1 MSKGDAAH
9 LQLAGLEATRRP
21 PTMLARRIGK
31 RIDRASYLESQ
42 VVPHQEIS
50 SHLGRRFARGTDPGA
65 PRASRWSNLG
75 AKMATA
81 AAWLAATKRRILNTV
96 RALGPV
102 AAIALIVPGGSLIA
116 LFWLGLRHRKAFS
129 SSGSR

>member
-1 MSKGDAAH
+1 MPLTANSLDWK
-9 LQLAGLEATRRP
+9 P
-21 PTMLARRIGK
+21 PGGSPQYSPGGPANLV
-31 RIDRASYLESQ
+31 DRASKLESQ

-75 AKMATA
+75 ARIATA
-81 AAWLAATKRRILNTV
+81 VAWLAATQRRIVSAV
-96 RALGPV
+96 RALGPI

>member
-1 MSKGDAAH
+1 V
-9 LQLAGLEATRRP
+9 
-21 PTMLARRIGK
+21 I
-31 RIDRASYLESQ
+31 
-42 VVPHQEIS
+42 
-50 SHLGRRFARGTDPGA
+50 A
-65 PRASRWSNLG
+65 PS
-75 AKMATA
+75 
-81 AAWLAATKRRILNTV
+81 TKRRILNTV

>member
-1 MSKGDAAH
+1 
-9 LQLAGLEATRRP
+9 
-21 PTMLARRIGK
+21 
-31 RIDRASYLESQ
+31 

-50 SHLGRRFARGTDPGA
+50 RHLGRRFARGADHTA

-75 AKMATA
+75 ARIATA
-81 AAWLAATKRRILNTV
+81 AAWLAATKRRIVSAV
-96 RALGPV
+96 RALGPL

-129 SSGSR
+129 SAAHVESPVHAGWGRSRKLS

>member
-1 MSKGDAAH
+1 
-9 LQLAGLEATRRP
+9 LER
-21 PTMLARRIGK
+21 
-31 RIDRASYLESQ
+31 Q

-50 SHLGRRFARGTDPGA
+50 SHLDRRFARGTDPGA

-75 AKMATA
+75 AKIATA
-81 AAWLAATKRRILNTV
+81 AAWLAATKRRILSTV

-102 AAIALIVPGGSLIA
+102 AAVALIVPGGSLIA

>member
-1 MSKGDAAH
+1 
-9 LQLAGLEATRRP
+9 
-21 PTMLARRIGK
+21 
-31 RIDRASYLESQ
+31 LESQ
-42 VVPHQEIS
+42 LAPHQEIS
-50 SHLGRRFARGTDPGA
+50 SHLGRRFARGTDPAA

-75 AKMATA
+75 ARIATA
-81 AAWLAATKRRILNTV
+81 AAWLAATKRRIVRAV

-102 AAIALIVPGGSLIA
+102 AAVALIVPGGSLIA

>member
-1 MSKGDAAH
+1 M
-9 LQLAGLEATRRP
+9 
-21 PTMLARRIGK
+21 
-31 RIDRASYLESQ
+31 
-42 VVPHQEIS
+42 VPYQEIS
-50 SHLGRRFARGTDPGA
+50 SYLGRRFARGTDPGA
-65 PRASRWSNLG
+65 PRASRWSTLG
-75 AKMATA
+75 AKIATP

-116 LFWLGLRHRKAFS
+116 LFWLGLRHRKALS

>member
-1 MSKGDAAH
+1 
-9 LQLAGLEATRRP
+9 
-21 PTMLARRIGK
+21 
-31 RIDRASYLESQ
+31 
-42 VVPHQEIS
+42 
-50 SHLGRRFARGTDPGA
+50 
-65 PRASRWSNLG
+65 
-75 AKMATA
+75 MATA